1 MAEIAGRERRDCVAL
16 VAVEFPIGA
25 RSYKFEGADHGSS
38 ISSFVINYAKP
49 GMGPK
54 LHRHPYEETFF
65 VLDGEATFSIDGET
79 IEARAGNILVAP
91 ANAPHKFVSVGTEVL
106 RIVSV
111 HPRERM
117 SQEDLEQ

>member
-1 MAEIAGRERRDCVAL
+1 MI
-16 VAVEFPIGA
+16 EFELGA
-25 RSYKFEGADHGSS
+25 RSCKFEGADHRSS
-38 ISSFVINYAKP
+38 VSFFVINYPTP

-54 LHRHPYEETFF
+54 LHRHPYEETFI
-65 VLDGEATFSIDGET
+65 VLDGEATFTIDGER
-79 IEARAGNILVAP
+79 IEARAGNVLVAP

-106 RIVSV
+106 RVVSV

>member
-1 MAEIAGRERRDCVAL
+1 VI
-16 VAVEFPIGA
+16 EFELGA
-25 RSYKFEGADHGSS
+25 RSNKFEGADHGSS
-38 ISSFVINYAKP
+38 ISCFIINYTAP

-54 LHRHPYEETFF
+54 LHRHPYEETFV
-65 VLDGEATFSIDGET
+65 VLAGEATFTIDGET
-79 IEARAGNILVAP
+79 IEARAGQILVVP
-91 ANAPHKFVSVGTEVL
+91 ANTPHKFVSTGDEVL